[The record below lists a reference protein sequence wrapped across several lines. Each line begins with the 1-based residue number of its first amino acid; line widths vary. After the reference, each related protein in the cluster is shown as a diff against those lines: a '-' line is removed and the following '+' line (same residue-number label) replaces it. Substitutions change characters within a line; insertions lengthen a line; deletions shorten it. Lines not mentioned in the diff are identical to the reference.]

1 MITYAEKPKE
11 SRSKTKPLELIN
23 EFINKVAVNMVNIQK
38 INQFYFYTL
47 AMINLNLKFTKN
59 DNNLQTK

>member
-38 INQFYFYTL
+38 NQSILLLYTS
-47 AMINLNLKFTKN
+47 N
-59 DNNLQTK
+59 D